1 MLRISTL
8 ILTVWLAAES
18 AGERVAERWQAAAA
32 EPDRGDVPGWVM
44 VTVMT
49 AALVVFLLSVA
60 KTPLSNAF
68 RGAISKVT
76 GSN

>member
-1 MLRISTL
+1 MLRINAL
-8 ILTVWLAAES
+8 VLTIWLAAAR
-18 AGERVAERWQAAAA
+18 AGDRAADRLREATA
-32 EPDRGDVPGWVM
+32 QPDRGDVPGWVM

-60 KTPLSNAF
+60 KTPLSDAF

-76 GSN
+76 GAN